1 MLISF
6 FSSFPVHYP
15 KFSLSFWLEE
25 FTLEIAAP
33 SPLWVCKWYLF
44 FLFGA
49 GLIILLM
56 FPFALWKLFISKVT
70 RWSIMYFWCQQM
82 FSMKSWIRVLLGDLP
97 CLLWPHNSV
106 VTLTQSWPVRGE
118 WVRLGSSGGL
128 CTNLN
133 NSPPGPWCTL
143 WFILFVSSLKT
154 SSPAQMS
161 KKKMIFM
168 HVAFAVVCCASR

>member
-15 KFSLSFWLEE
+15 KFSLSYWLEE
-25 FTLEIAAP
+25 FTLEIAVP
-33 SPLWVCKWYLF
+33 SSLWVCKWYLF

-49 GLIILLM
+49 GPIILLM

-106 VTLTQSWPVRGE
+106 VTLSH
-118 WVRLGSSGGL
+118 GL
-128 CTNLN
+128 CVVSECSWGPAEVYAQTWTTAHPAPDVLYG
-133 NSPPGPWCTL
+133 SYYLCPVLKHPPLPRC
-143 WFILFVSSLKT
+143 
-154 SSPAQMS
+154 Q
-161 KKKMIFM
+161 KKKMIFT